1 MTEADLTASFEGH
14 TVLDPDG
21 ATVGKVAKVIY
32 DSDDDLPSWMIVDR
46 GLLRPANYVPATGA
60 YATPDDCIVVPFDK
74 QRIKTAPRADRTGLT
89 EPIRSELHLHYELDQ
104 TGS

>member
-1 MTEADLTASFEGH
+1 MRDADLTASFEGH
-14 TVLDPDG
+14 TVIDLTG

-32 DSDDDLPSWMIVDR
+32 DTDDDMPSWMVVDR
-46 GLLRPANYVPATGA
+46 GLLRPASYVPASGA

-74 QRIKTAPRADRTGLT
+74 QRIKAAPKADRAGLT
-89 EPIRSELHLHYELDQ
+89 EPVRSELHMHYRLDS